1 MTWTKRILRLKKSVT
16 MAMRRTKTPGLKKR
30 RRKRTGARSAQG
42 NKNNCFF
49 NNKYWNKMG
58 NAPVSATVIWQQLW
72 RGRPLSLEPS
82 QIPKDL
88 RKKVTAALT
97 KGKLRWRV
105 AI

>member
-1 MTWTKRILRLKKSVT
+1 
-16 MAMRRTKTPGLKKR
+16 
-30 RRKRTGARSAQG
+30 
-42 NKNNCFF
+42 
-49 NNKYWNKMG
+49 MG